1 MDADPWADAPPSP
14 RPADPASPVSPGR
27 PAATAPSGSAT
38 SPLAESSTARVAETS
53 SPSPQAA
60 PPLTA
65 AESPRPS
72 ALGDSAEADDGFD
85 EFDDFDE
92 PAAGPSSGGG
102 AGFVSATTAGEDD
115 GFGDFGDFE
124 EGDFEEAQEEPAA
137 GAMLGGQIAHEPQ
150 PVDERWQS
158 LRLRPFPPRGELLS
172 QLTDLLA
179 PLFASSSG
187 PGSMSDEPPRMVG
200 GLRQIMVDESSRDAY
215 VQLNTPPM
223 LKPLDWTRSR
233 VRREHLISMGVPV
246 NLDEVDSHRLSAL
259 PPLRITTSMGPP
271 PPRPRPVSAD
281 RAGRGSL
288 DSKGKPREVNNGAAS
303 VPASAIPSTNG
314 GLSKYGLG
322 ERPAMDPTRAEDLC
336 GIDEARLSLLPIESL
351 KTMQADLVETSAQ
364 ASALLA
370 WLLQLKDAQ
379 TQDSQTYNGMISE
392 LIANAAKAKSAQQTG
407 SGGVFRRASGRQRP
421 QSTSGNVT
429 PRIGSPAMR

>member
-1 MDADPWADAPPSP
+1 MPHFARQTFEIWFRRSSVTRHTSITSILLAFDLVFASHRSSLAAMDADPWADAPPSP

-150 PVDERWQS
+150 PVDERWVS
-158 LRLRPFPPRGELLS
+158 GKGYGH
-172 QLTDLLA
+172 DAA
-179 PLFASSSG
+179 PADASSNHY
-187 PGSMSDEPPRMVG
+187 GS
-200 GLRQIMVDESSRDAY
+200 
-215 VQLNTPPM
+215 
-223 LKPLDWTRSR
+223 
-233 VRREHLISMGVPV
+233 
-246 NLDEVDSHRLSAL
+246 
-259 PPLRITTSMGPP
+259 
-271 PPRPRPVSAD
+271 
-281 RAGRGSL
+281 
-288 DSKGKPREVNNGAAS
+288 
-303 VPASAIPSTNG
+303 
-314 GLSKYGLG
+314 GLSHLG
-322 ERPAMDPTRAEDLC
+322 
-336 GIDEARLSLLPIESL
+336 
-351 KTMQADLVETSAQ
+351 
-364 ASALLA
+364 
-370 WLLQLKDAQ
+370 
-379 TQDSQTYNGMISE
+379 
-392 LIANAAKAKSAQQTG
+392 G
-407 SGGVFRRASGRQRP
+407 SCCPS
-421 QSTSGNVT
+421 
-429 PRIGSPAMR
+429 